1 MKLNNRGVKMKEIM
15 KLYNSLNT
23 LELVLICLFIALFI
37 FLVILSV
44 LLVRKNKVLMNRISE
59 LEEANRIDDDEQLFE
74 EHYQAENSLNIEEN
88 LEEKQDSTEIIR
100 EEIEDNNVNIYQ
112 KNILNDMVK
121 QTSPISITSPSSDD
135 NAKESYLESVS
146 KSLEEHQDVDP
157 IELTDYEQQQE
168 DEAIISYQELLGS
181 QDKLYNI
188 TDEEEDSPFIEELKS
203 FRKSL

>member
-1 MKLNNRGVKMKEIM
+1 MKEIM

-88 LEEKQDSTEIIR
+88 LEKKQDSTEIIR